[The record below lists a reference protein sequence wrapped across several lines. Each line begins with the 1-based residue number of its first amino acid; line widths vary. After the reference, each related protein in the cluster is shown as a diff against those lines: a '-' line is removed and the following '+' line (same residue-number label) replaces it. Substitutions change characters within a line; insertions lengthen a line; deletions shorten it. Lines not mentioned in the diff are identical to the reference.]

1 MAKIVEDMIVVK
13 LSRLVRSNDEGHY
26 DLTDNQLRAVVEKA
40 VQEVCPS
47 DVIVEI
53 DRKAE

>member
-13 LSRLVRSNDEGHY
+13 LSRLVRSNDDSHH
-26 DLTDNQLRAVVEKA
+26 DLTNNQLRDAIEKA
-40 VQEVCPS
+40 AQEVCPS